1 MTPEVK
7 DKDGK
12 LVVLVKVNDLKYKHG
27 GKIFVESL
35 PWYSNG
41 KDWFVEKSSVEDYV
55 KFK

>member
-7 DKDGK
+7 DKDGNP
-12 LVVLVKVNDLKYKHG
+12 VVLVKVNDLKYKHG